1 MVGLFGIYFEK
12 NGASSWVE
20 KIEHKEC
27 LPKFGDLS
35 KFCEIGSVQFMWSGA
50 GWVILELDTI
60 STSRALYGSLVK
72 SPLLVGAL
80 PEAGVFS
87 KENLEIPALIPEL
100 NFQQKLGHLYEDAL
114 AQLLEASPWLELLET
129 NLQIQESRQN
139 TVGELDYLLRD
150 LNSGGLVHL
159 ELAVKFYL
167 AVNRGGGMVFPG
179 PDARDN
185 YHRKLARLRERQLVL
200 TRKCRDLLPE
210 KYRGEEIEAKQL
222 IYGCLFDYINAREP
236 AVADFISPNC
246 RRGKW
251 LYQSELTDDFLKGRK
266 MSEVPKPLWPV
277 PFEGLQEMALEE
289 FLFPVERCVM
299 VMIAG
304 DLCPYF
310 VVPSGYPNS

>member
-1 MVGLFGIYFEK
+1 MIL
-12 NGASSWVE
+12 
-20 KIEHKEC
+20 
-27 LPKFGDLS
+27 KFDP
-35 KFCEIGSVQFMWSGA
+35 
-50 GWVILELDTI
+50 I

-87 KENLEIPALIPEL
+87 KENLEVPELIPEL
-100 NFQQKLGHLYEDAL
+100 SFQQKLGHLYEDAL
-114 AQLLEASPWLELLET
+114 AYLLEASPWLELLET

-150 LNSGGLVHL
+150 LDSGGLVHL

-167 AVNRGGGMVFPG
+167 AVKTGNEMVFPG

-185 YHRKLARLRERQLVL
+185 YHRKLARLREHQLVL
-200 TRKCRDLLPE
+200 TRKYRDYLPE
-210 KYRGEEIEAKQL
+210 KYRGEEIETKQL
-222 IYGCLFDYINAREP
+222 VYGCLFDHIDTAEP
-236 AVADFISPNC
+236 AMADFISSGC

-251 LYQSELTDDFLKGRK
+251 LYQSELTDDFIKGRK
-266 MSEVPKPLWPV
+266 MSVVPKPLWPV
-277 PFEGLQEMALEE
+277 PFEGLQEMTLEE
-289 FLFPVERCVM
+289 FSYPVGRCLM

-310 VVPSGYPNS
+310 VVPSEYPNSLIFVTGEGLLPHGRGRR